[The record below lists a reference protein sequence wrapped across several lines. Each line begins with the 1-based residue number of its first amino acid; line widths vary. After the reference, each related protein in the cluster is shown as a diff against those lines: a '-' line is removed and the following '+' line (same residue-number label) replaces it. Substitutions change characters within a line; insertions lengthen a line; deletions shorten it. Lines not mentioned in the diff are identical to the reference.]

1 MAVFSALS
9 FTAPW
14 ILAALASLPAI
25 WLLMRATPPAPAR
38 VRFPA
43 FAILRGLRDA
53 EQTPDKTP
61 WWLLLLRLLITALII
76 IALAGPVLNAPKT
89 SARTGPLV
97 LVVDDS
103 WAAAPAW
110 RARIDAMQ
118 AAIAEADG
126 RGASVFIV
134 TAADPDSD
142 APAEPPTAEPLS
154 AEQARDRAGALVP
167 KPYRADRDA
176 AAKRLAAFDAA
187 LERAGGGADIR
198 WLTDGLASENA
209 GEDDAF
215 AKTLGE
221 LGELTVLSDNGAGVF
236 VVRRPAEA
244 PGSAAF
250 EIMRAA
256 PDGDWSGEVVAL
268 ARDGR
273 ELSRQSITLADGVR
287 SAAVEVDLPLALRNE
302 LSVLRLDRVASAG
315 AARLTDARDRRA
327 LIGLVD
333 GDRGDADRL
342 LSGVYYIERALEPHA
357 AFLSDR
363 LENLLLSDVSVI
375 VLDDI
380 GRLRPGDADA
390 LTTWVEAGGVVIR
403 FAGPNL
409 ADAAQDGAPALLP
422 APLRGGGRAFG
433 GALSWETPQALGPFN
448 PDGPFADLTPP
459 DDVFI
464 RRQVLASPG
473 GDTSKATWASLAD
486 GTPLVTG
493 TRLGEGALVLFHVTA
508 TPSWSDLPL
517 SSIMIDML
525 RKLTFL
531 SILSPET
538 AEAQAT
544 ARFAPLRML
553 NGFGAFEPPQASQLG
568 VTAAQADEGPAP
580 GRPPGFYGA
589 PDAPL
594 AINAVSETETLEPL
608 RLAGAP
614 VAAYEAEPPTR
625 LAPPLI
631 AAALCLFLLDAFA
644 SLAISGRLR
653 IAAPAA
659 KAEAPSAAPSASI
672 SGSRPGARTGSGAKP
687 GASAAAAVALI
698 LLVGANP
705 DPASAQPRHAPG
717 DDTAASAALETR
729 LAFVR
734 TGDAALDRISE
745 RGLAALSDALTR
757 RTAIEPAPPVGVDPE
772 TDDLSVYPLLYWP
785 IAPGA
790 GGLSEAGLA
799 NIENFMR
806 FGGMII
812 FDTRDDERAVAGL
825 ETPERAA
832 LREILSQVDVPPL
845 TPLPSEHVLKRSYY
859 LLTDLPGRMWN
870 NPVWVRAAGGAND
883 AVTPLI
889 ISGRDWA
896 GAWAVDEYGRSILP
910 VGRAG
915 SRILRCAPRTN
926 VPVREC
932 AIRAGINMVMVAFTG
947 NYKSDQVHTP
957 ILLRRLGRREP

>member
-1 MAVFSALS
+1 MAGLSALS
-9 FTAPW
+9 FTTPW
-14 ILAALASLPAI
+14 LLAALASLPVI

-43 FAILRGLRDA
+43 FPILRNLQET

-61 WWLLLLRLLITALII
+61 WWLLLLRLMIAALII
-76 IALAGPVLNAPKT
+76 VALAGPVLNAPKDAT
-89 SARTGPLV
+89 GSGPLV

-110 RARIDAMQ
+110 RDRVDAMQ
-118 AAIAEADG
+118 AAIAEAEQ
-126 RGASVFIV
+126 RGAPVFILT
-134 TAADPDSD
+134 TAGAGPD
-142 APAEPPTAEPLS
+142 APPEAMPAEE
-154 AEQARDRAGALVP
+154 ARERVGALVP
-167 KPYRADRDA
+167 KPFRANRA
-176 AAKRLAAFDAA
+176 ATRQGLAGLDAA
-187 LERAGGGADIR
+187 LARAGGGADVR
-198 WLTDGLASENA
+198 WLTDGLAGLRE
-209 GEDDAF
+209 GEDA
-215 AKTLGE
+215 ALAEALAERGR
-221 LGELTVLSDNGAGVF
+221 LAVLSDDAAS
-236 VVRRPAEA
+236 VVALREPRA
-244 PGSAAF
+244 PGRGAAF
-250 EIMRAA
+250 RIERPS
-256 PDGDWSGEVVAL
+256 PDGGWSGEVVAL

-273 ELSRQSITLADGVR
+273 ELARQPVAMEEGANAADFDI
-287 SAAVEVDLPLALRNE
+287 DLPLALRNE
-302 LSVLRLDRVASAG
+302 LSVVRIERVASAG
-315 AARLTDARDRRA
+315 AVRLTDARDRRA

-333 GDRGDADRL
+333 GDRGDANRL
-342 LSGVYYIERALEPHA
+342 LSGVYYVERALEPHA
-357 AFLSDR
+357 AFLSDS
-363 LENLLLSDVSVI
+363 LENLLASDVSVI

-380 GRLRPGDADA
+380 GRLRPGDAQA
-390 LTTWVEAGGVVIR
+390 LSAWIEKGGVVIR

-422 APLRGGGRAFG
+422 APLRGGGRALG
-433 GALSWETPQALGPFN
+433 GALSWETPQALGPFS

-459 DDVFI
+459 DDVFV
-464 RRQVLASPG
+464 RRQVLARPG
-473 GDTSKATWASLAD
+473 GETSRATWASLAD

-493 TRLGEGALVLFHVTA
+493 ARLGEGALVLFHVTA

-517 SSIMIDML
+517 SSVMIDML

-538 AEAQAT
+538 AETQAT
-544 ARFAPLRML
+544 ARFAPLRIL
-553 NGFGAFEPPQASQLG
+553 NGFGAFEPPEAAQVG
-568 VTAAQADEGPAP
+568 VTAAQADAGPAP
-580 GRPPGFYGA
+580 ERPPGFYGA

-594 AINAVSETETLEPL
+594 AINAVSKAETLAPL
-608 RLAGAP
+608 SLTGVP
-614 VAAYEAEPPTR
+614 VVAYGAEPPTR

-644 SLAISGRLR
+644 ALAISGRLR
-653 IAAPAA
+653 FPAPLARSGNKSAAGPAA
-659 KAEAPSAAPSASI
+659 RA
-672 SGSRPGARTGSGAKP
+672 GSGV
-687 GASAAAAVALI
+687 GVAALVVLAL
-698 LLVGANP
+698 AP
-705 DPASAQPRHAPG
+705 CAEPARAQPLDAPV
-717 DDTAASAALETR
+717 DETAASAALETR

-734 TGDAALDRISE
+734 TGDAQLDRISE

-757 RTAIEPAPPVGVDPE
+757 RTAIEPAQPVGVDPE
-772 TDDLSVYPLLYWP
+772 TDDLSVYPLIYWP

-790 GGLSEAGLA
+790 AGLSEAGLA